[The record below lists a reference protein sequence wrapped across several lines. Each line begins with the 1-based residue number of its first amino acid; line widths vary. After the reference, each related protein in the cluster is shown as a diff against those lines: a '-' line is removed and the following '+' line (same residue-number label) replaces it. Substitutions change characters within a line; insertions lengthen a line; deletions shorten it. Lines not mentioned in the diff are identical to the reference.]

1 MDATN
6 KTITERITAMKR
18 INSILRT
25 WFGPIMIAL
34 SVFCLFRFVLIL
46 GYVPSGSMEPT
57 LKTGSLIL
65 GLRIHAEPQV
75 GDIAVFRY
83 EETLMVKRIA
93 AVGGDE
99 IEHNG
104 ELVTVPEGCY
114 YMLGDNASDS
124 YDSRFWEEPFIPEG
138 SIIALVLVMDP

>member
-1 MDATN
+1 
-6 KTITERITAMKR
+6 MKR

-65 GLRIHAEPQV
+65 GLRIHPEPQV
-75 GDIAVFRY
+75 GDIAVFQY
-83 EETLMVKRIA
+83 EETLMVKRIE

-138 SIIALVLVMDP
+138 SIIAIVLVIDP